1 MKKYITRENVG
12 LLAAILMGGFLMIG
26 CFGKLLQAEEAVQML
41 ESGGLEGWATI
52 IGLGELVSIAL
63 FIIPQ
68 TKRLGAMLLAAYFG
82 GVIMFHM
89 SHPDPANQGFTAG
102 TVFFILTLV
111 ISWIRGME
119 LVKIGKKA

>member
-1 MKKYITRENVG
+1 MKKYITRENIG
-12 LLAAILMGGFLMIG
+12 LLCAILMGGFLMIG

-41 ESGGLEGWATI
+41 ESGGLSGWSTI
-52 IGLGELVSIAL
+52 IGLGELVSIIL
-63 FIIPQ
+63 FILTP

-89 SHPDPANQGFTAG
+89 SHTDPAHQGFTAG
-102 TVFFILTLV
+102 VVFFTLTLV

-119 LVKIGKKA
+119 LVKFGKKA